1 MNAMDVIDVGKE
13 LMMGIKWIKLILRM
27 MCAGDEKGESDVGD
41 EGENFDIGD
50 EFCVRDEIPLRGIFS
65 AKINVSQFLSDPG
78 L

>member
-1 MNAMDVIDVGKE
+1 MDVIDVGKE
-13 LMMGIKWIKLILRM
+13 LMMGIKLILRM
-27 MCAGDEKGESDVGD
+27 MCVGNEKGESDVGD

-50 EFCVRDEIPLRGIFS
+50 EFCVRDEIQLRGIFS